1 MEKNYSADSSGC
13 NSSKNDSNDP
23 ILVLK
28 NSPQYKEAN
37 VTKFINDES
46 FLKKIEFLKAKIT

>member
-1 MEKNYSADSSGC
+1 VLIQVAATHLKMNE
-13 NSSKNDSNDP
+13 SNDP

-46 FLKKIEFLKAKIT
+46 FLKKIEFSK